1 MSPTRSGGRNLPI
14 LPLLMIIPSF
24 HPFFVPAIVFVFG
37 AVVGSFLNV
46 CIVRIPKRE
55 SVVSPPS
62 HCPRCK
68 TSLRFYDNVPLISY
82 LLLRGRCRFCGGAIS
97 ARYFFVEL
105 MTALLGVAL
114 WYRFGLGIAF
124 FIYFAFVASLIV
136 ISFVDLDLR
145 IIPDAISLPG
155 IAVGFVASIL
165 SSSISAPFSY
175 TPSPMDSFLG
185 ILLGGGIL
193 FLVAWVYQLL
203 TGKEGMGGGD
213 IKLLAMIGSFLG
225 WASVLLTLF
234 LASLTGSV
242 VGVSFMLAKG
252 VDTKYA
258 LPFGPFLC
266 VGAVLDLFFGE
277 ELVSF
282 LLSPY

>member
-1 MSPTRSGGRNLPI
+1 
-14 LPLLMIIPSF
+14 MIIPSF